1 MIQYVVKVKNTG
13 QTTYLWGGS
22 QVTHKL
28 NSSLVL
34 TIRVIEMGE
43 VINFGISHEEKTD
56 AKGVKY
62 KDTPLGKLNEN
73 QLFTIPLNG
82 IKGVY
87 AQCQD
92 PTLDTKVECFIES
105 LQVNGLVS
113 ELEKIEEE

>member
-22 QVTHKL
+22 KVTHKL
-28 NSSLVL
+28 KSSLVL

-43 VINFGISHEEKTD
+43 IINFGISHEEKTGD
-56 AKGVKY
+56 GGKKY
-62 KDTPLGKLNEN
+62 TDTSLGKLDENEI
-73 QLFTIPLNG
+73 FTIPLNG

-92 PTLDTKVECFIES
+92 PTLDTKVECFIEG
-105 LQVNGLVS
+105 LQVNGLIP
-113 ELEKIEEE
+113 ELEEIKD